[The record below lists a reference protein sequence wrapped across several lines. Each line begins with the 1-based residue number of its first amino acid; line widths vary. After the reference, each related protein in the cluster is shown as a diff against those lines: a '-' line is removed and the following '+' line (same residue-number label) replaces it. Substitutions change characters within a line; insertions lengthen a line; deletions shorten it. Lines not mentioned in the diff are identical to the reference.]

1 MHSLLL
7 LTLMSLSAGSLSAQS
22 ESAGQSGPRSTMDRD
37 LEIALARSAAP
48 SAVSE
53 TATVL
58 VFTQDGYRV
67 AVEGTGGVTCY
78 VSRSWV
84 ESVEPHCFDHEAA
97 TTILPMSLK
106 TTEMRHEGAAPEE
119 IDAVIAE
126 GLRNG
131 EFRLPTRPAMS
142 YMMSS
147 AQVLYNDE
155 GEYVGAWKPHLM
167 IYYPYLTGEELGLMG
182 PPSIEAAIVVDPGT
196 PRANIMIVVNDFVD
210 PVQESKTTR

>member
-1 MHSLLL
+1 M
-7 LTLMSLSAGSLSAQS
+7 
-22 ESAGQSGPRSTMDRD
+22 
-37 LEIALARSAAP
+37 
-48 SAVSE
+48 SE

-58 VFTQDGYRV
+58 AFTDAGYEV

-84 ESVEPHCFDHEAA
+84 QSVEPHCFDAEAA
-97 TTILPMSLK
+97 ATILPMSLK
-106 TTEMRHEGAAPEE
+106 TTEMRHQGEPQDA
-119 IDAVIAE
+119 IDRVIAE

-155 GEYVGAWKPHLM
+155 GEFVGAWQPHLM
-167 IYYPYLTGEELGLMG
+167 IYYPYMTAEAFGLTG
-182 PPSIEAAIVVDPGT
+182 PPSTDAAVVVDPGT
-196 PRANIMIVVNDFVD
+196 PRANIMIVVNEFVD
-210 PVQESKTTR
+210 PMQESTTTR

>member
-1 MHSLLL
+1 MRSLLL
-7 LTLMSLSAGSLSAQS
+7 LALLSMSVGSASAQS
-22 ESAGQSGPRSTMDRD
+22 ESAGQSGPRSMLDRD

-58 VFTQDGYRV
+58 AFTDHGYEV
-67 AVEGTGGVTCY
+67 AVEGSGGVTCY

-84 ESVEPHCFDHEAA
+84 KSVEPHCFDEEAA
-97 TTILPMSLK
+97 ATILPMSLK
-106 TTEMRHEGAAPEE
+106 TTEMRHEGKGQEE

-126 GLRNG
+126 GLRTG
-131 EFRLPTRPAMS
+131 ELRLPTRPAMS

-155 GEYVGAWKPHLM
+155 GEFVGAWQPHLM
-167 IYYPYLTGEELGLMG
+167 IYYPYLTGEALGLMG
-182 PPSIEAAIVVDPGT
+182 PPSTDAAIIVD
-196 PRANIMIVVNDFVD
+196 
-210 PVQESKTTR
+210 QERREPTS

>member
-1 MHSLLL
+1 MRPLLF
-7 LTLMSLSAGSLSAQS
+7 LTLMSLAAGSVSAQS

-58 VFTQDGYRV
+58 VFTQSGYQV
-67 AVEGTGGVTCY
+67 AVNGTGGVTCY
-78 VSRSWV
+78 VSRSWL
-84 ESVEPHCFDHEAA
+84 ESVEPHCFDEEAA
-97 TTILPMSLK
+97 STILPMSLK

-119 IDAVIAE
+119 IDAAIAE
-126 GLRNG
+126 GLRTG

-147 AQVLYNDE
+147 AQVLYNDQ

-167 IYYPYLTGEELGLMG
+167 IYYPYLTSEALGLMG
-182 PPSIEAAIVVDPGT
+182 PPSTEAAVVVDPGT

-210 PVQESKTTR
+210 PMKEPNTTR